1 MYFFVLKKPNSH
13 RSSSSMSINPSSVTD
28 VLSDRSPSDAL
39 ASDSIRPRQEAQRR
53 TWMLTYCPPGTYIT
67 AEMLLEHRIQ
77 ADEVHS
83 TADRVM
89 NYTYVHLTKKVRR
102 TAMEAFLRAVRVSHG
117 VIQSEV
123 FGYDSLVSEA
133 RGGERLQDH
142 VVFMMLAKHCMEK
155 EASFRPWTDGQPVL
169 VRGPLFQAVSGPPP
183 VSVARMELWTRRQLL
198 EHVTELQRRLG
209 DLEARRAEQSLE
221 FTSLSDAFLER
232 RAQLWAENQ
241 VLRER
246 VSYLEEA
253 MGLEG

>member
-1 MYFFVLKKPNSH
+1 MSVDQ
-13 RSSSSMSINPSSVTD
+13 SSVAIRHSNNNMSVDPSSVAD
-28 VLSDRSPSDAL
+28 DMSGSSAL
-39 ASDSIRPRQEAQRR
+39 ALPLSRPVSRQEAQRR

-67 AEMLLEHRIQ
+67 AEMLLANNIK

-133 RGGERLQDH
+133 RGGERIQDH

-155 EASFRPWTDGQPVL
+155 EVSFSPWTDGQPVL
-169 VRGPLFQAVSGPPP
+169 VRGPLFQAVNGPPP
-183 VSVARMELWTRRQLL
+183 VTVARMELWTRRQLL

-209 DLEARRAEQSLE
+209 ELEERRAEQSLE

-241 VLRER
+241 ALRER
-246 VSYLEEA
+246 VTYLEEA
-253 MGLEG
+253 MGLDG